1 MRKIVKS
8 LKTVNYRLWFALLS
22 LLLLPTIYQTV
33 RIHFLGNMPN
43 EWGFNIASQLQWLN
57 LFYEVIQE
65 ALILP
70 IFFILGKS
78 LSNKNEFSAK
88 VRSGLLVTAIIY
100 TLLSLLV
107 IIFAR
112 PIVKFMAQNPSL
124 LEATVSY
131 IRLETIA
138 ALFSTL
144 VKFIMIVLVTIKK
157 DKTMNILLTVQMVL
171 SIVLDTFLIS
181 SLPFSIN
188 MGVNGIAFT
197 NMVVNLT
204 MLLVG
209 IILLRKEEIYI
220 FKKEKMEFSWMKEWF
235 SVGKFS
241 GIESLLRNTAFMI
254 MIVRMVNVVSE
265 QGNYWIANNFIWGWL
280 LLPGLAL
287 ADLVKQETAASKENI
302 RDKTFGYISLTT
314 IFAIIWLLTIP
325 LWKPFLQY
333 VMNVE
338 AYDTV
343 FYIVLI
349 QSGFYLTFLFNS
361 CIFDATFYGRGKT
374 KYMLIQSLFID
385 ALYYGVMFILYATGV
400 FIPTL
405 TGIAI
410 MFGVGMALDF
420 IPTMVIYIW
429 MLKKENIKIDFK
441 LENLEESLHA

>member
-157 DKTMNILLTVQMVL
+157 DKTMYILLTVQMVL

-385 ALYYGVMFILYATGV
+385 ALYYGVMFILYVTGV
-400 FIPTL
+400 FIRTL

>member
-8 LKTVNYRLWFALLS
+8 LKTVNYRLWFALLA

-43 EWGFNIASQLQWLN
+43 DWGFNIASQLQWLN

-157 DKTMNILLTVQMVL
+157 DKTMYILLTVQMVL

-302 RDKTFGYISLTT
+302 RYKTFGYISLTT

-441 LENLEESLHA
+441 LENLGESLHA

>member
-100 TLLSLLV
+100 TSLSLLV

-157 DKTMNILLTVQMVL
+157 DKTMYILLTVQMVL